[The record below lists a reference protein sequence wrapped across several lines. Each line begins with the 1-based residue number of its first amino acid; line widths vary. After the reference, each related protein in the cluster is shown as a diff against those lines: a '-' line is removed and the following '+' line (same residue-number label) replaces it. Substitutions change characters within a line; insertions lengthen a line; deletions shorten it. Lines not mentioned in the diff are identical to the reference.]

1 MLARGEKN
9 VRSPILVQVEEQG
22 ERQNCLG
29 RARNISLSGV
39 LMETPDTLAE
49 GAGVIIRFFVPPD
62 RSPIETA
69 GRVVKS
75 DPGNSMVI
83 AFLGLPESQKEK
95 LLAYLKTVDST
106 GFPEPVP
113 ATNDAEPRQRR
124 SGRLVRRVSVL
135 LNWQDP
141 EGRPRQQA
149 AETLRLSRYGAV
161 VLSFSELPPGQL
173 IRISVPD
180 TGREGSARVVWS
192 AAAELPGRVELG
204 LEFLGVENFWEMAF
218 PSGQPDTPDAPKST
232 SRRSGRLPCR
242 MDVSVCWSDELGR
255 AREEAG
261 QTRLLSRHGALLT
274 SLVPLEVG
282 QNLQLHVP
290 DLGREVESRVVWA
303 RPGEV
308 PGRTDLG
315 VEFIGTDNFWNINFP
330 PPEPVQPA

>member
-1 MLARGEKN
+1 MLARGQKN

-22 ERQNCLG
+22 KRQNCLG

-39 LMETPDTLAE
+39 LMETPDTLAK

-75 DPGNSMVI
+75 DPGSSMTI

-113 ATNDAEPRQRR
+113 ATDDDEPRQRR

-173 IRISVPD
+173 IRVSVPD
-180 TGREGSARVVWS
+180 TGREGSARVVWN
-192 AAAELPGRVELG
+192 APAELPGRVELG
-204 LEFLGVENFWEMAF
+204 LEFLGAENFWEMAF
-218 PSGQPDTPDAPKST
+218 PSGQPDAPKSA

-282 QNLQLHVP
+282 QGLQFRVP

-330 PPEPVQPA
+330 PPEPAQRPA

>member
-29 RARNISLSGV
+29 RASNISLSGV
-39 LMETPDTLAE
+39 LVETPDTLAA

-69 GRVVKS
+69 GRVVRS
-75 DPGNSMVI
+75 DPGSSMAI
-83 AFLGLPESQKEK
+83 AFLGLPASQKEK

-113 ATNDAEPRQRR
+113 ATNEAEPRQRR

-173 IRISVPD
+173 IRISASD

-204 LEFLGVENFWEMAF
+204 LEFLGAKNFWEMAF
-218 PSGQPDTPDAPKST
+218 PSGQPTASQAPKST
-232 SRRSGRLPCR
+232 SSRSGRLPCR

-282 QNLQLHVP
+282 QGLQLHVP

-303 RPGEV
+303 RPGEI
-308 PGRTDLG
+308 PGRTEVG
-315 VEFIGTDNFWNINFP
+315 IEFTGTDNFWDINFP
-330 PPEPVQPA
+330 PPESAQPA

>member
-1 MLARGEKN
+1 MLARGQKN
-9 VRSPILVQVEEQG
+9 VRSPILIQVEEQG

-39 LMETPDTLAE
+39 LMETPDTLPA
-49 GAGVIIRFFVPPD
+49 GAVVIIRFFVPPD

-69 GRVVKS
+69 GRVVES
-75 DPGNSMVI
+75 EPGTSMAI
-83 AFLGLPESQKEK
+83 AFLGLPESQKEN

-113 ATNDAEPRQRR
+113 ATDDAEPRQRR

-135 LNWQDP
+135 LNWQDS
-141 EGRPRQQA
+141 EGHPRQQA

-180 TGREGSARVVWS
+180 TGREGSARVVWN

-204 LEFLGVENFWEMAF
+204 LEFLGAENFWEMAF
-218 PSGQPDTPDAPKST
+218 PSGQPDALDAPKST

-255 AREEAG
+255 AREETG

-282 QNLQLHVP
+282 QSLQLHVP

-315 VEFIGTDNFWNINFP
+315 VEFIGTENFWNINFP
-330 PPEPVQPA
+330 PSEPAPSA